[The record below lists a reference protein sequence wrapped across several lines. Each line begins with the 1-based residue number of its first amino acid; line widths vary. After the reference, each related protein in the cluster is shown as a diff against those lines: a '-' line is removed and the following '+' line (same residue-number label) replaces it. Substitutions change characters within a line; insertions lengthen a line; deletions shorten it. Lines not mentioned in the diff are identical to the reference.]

1 MTVTDV
7 DYPSTLLASYIFT
20 MLSQC
25 VGLYRDRLF
34 AEGLV
39 ESGKLK
45 KIEKINI
52 RNQYNNN
59 NDNH

>member
-1 MTVTDV
+1 MIVTDV

-34 AEGLV
+34 AEKVGGV
-39 ESGKLK
+39 RKTEENRENK
-45 KIEKINI
+45 
-52 RNQYNNN
+52 
-59 NDNH
+59 HT